1 MRQFCVAVALQ
12 FNHASINFPAKG
24 SQNND
29 SWGSLGSV
37 IAMGAIA
44 MACAPEPFDVLEF
57 GETLVAARPDLRR
70 RATPLTRSPEEADR
84 LVERTLKRGWLER
97 RSFRD
102 TDEVHAWLAGQLIS
116 RH

>member
-1 MRQFCVAVALQ
+1 
-12 FNHASINFPAKG
+12 
-24 SQNND
+24 
-29 SWGSLGSV
+29 
-37 IAMGAIA
+37 

-57 GETLVAARPDLRR
+57 GETLVAARPHLRR
-70 RATPLTRSPEEADR
+70 RARRVAGSREEADR

-102 TDEVHAWLAGQLIS
+102 SDEVHAWLAAQLVR